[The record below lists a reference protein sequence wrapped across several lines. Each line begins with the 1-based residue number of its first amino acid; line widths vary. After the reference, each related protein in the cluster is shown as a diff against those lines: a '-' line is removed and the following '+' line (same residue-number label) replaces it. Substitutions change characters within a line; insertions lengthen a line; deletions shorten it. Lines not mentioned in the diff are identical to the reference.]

1 VLTRVHAR
9 RLAGLAATVLLTAC
23 RQTSVAATPVPQ
35 VRPGPVQIGPVPFDR
50 PLTERHREW
59 IDRTLGSMTL
69 RERVGQMV
77 MIWVLGDYA
86 STDDSSMVRVSEAV
100 TRDGVGGVVMSLG
113 SPVEVASKLNWLQA
127 RAKVPLLVGSDVE
140 PGLGRLEGGHF
151 SPQLWSAGS
160 ATVLPSNMAIGASRR
175 DTNAFLAGRIT
186 GIESR
191 AIGIHVAFAPTV
203 DVNNNPANPVINTR
217 SFGEVP
223 DDVARMGAAF
233 SRGVQSAG
241 VAATLKHF
249 PGHGDTNVDSHLG
262 LPTLTIDRARFT
274 RVELVPFRAAI
285 DAGAAA
291 VMTAHIALPKVT
303 GDSIPATLSPAIMT
317 RLLRDSLHFRG
328 LTFSDALTMEGV
340 AGGYGVGESAV
351 RAVAAGVDV
360 LLMPVNTRQAID
372 AVVAAVE
379 TKRLSPAMVDESV
392 RRILEMKLRT
402 GAIARPL
409 VPLDSLRELVG
420 SASHQ
425 ATADAIAADGITLLR
440 DREQLVPGRA
450 ESTFVIRAV
459 PENDLAAG
467 DAFADEMRRQ
477 TRVVQ
482 SVRISSATG
491 REVLERIATDAM
503 KARRIVLYSF
513 TRTLEGTGR
522 IAIATSLA
530 EFIDRL
536 AGTGRLV
543 VVAGGNP
550 YQLKQMPRVGSYLV
564 TFGRGDALE
573 RAAARAVTGRSAI
586 RGRSPVSLPGFFVA
600 GDGLARAA
608 TGATR

>member
-1 VLTRVHAR
+1 
-9 RLAGLAATVLLTAC
+9 
-23 RQTSVAATPVPQ
+23 
-35 VRPGPVQIGPVPFDR
+35 
-50 PLTERHREW
+50 
-59 IDRTLGSMTL
+59 
-69 RERVGQMV
+69 MV

-86 STDDSSMVRVSEAV
+86 STDDSSMVRVTEAV

-175 DTNAFLAGRIT
+175 DTNAFLAGQIT

-217 SFGEVP
+217 SFGEIP

-262 LPTLTIDRARFT
+262 LPTLTIDRARFN

-291 VMTAHIALPKVT
+291 VMTAHIALPRVT
-303 GDSIPATLSPAIMT
+303 GDSVPATLSPAIMT
-317 RLLRDSLHFRG
+317 RLLRDSLKFRG

-379 TKRLSPAMVDESV
+379 KKRLSPAMVDESV

-425 ATADAIAADGITLLR
+425 AMADAIAADGITLLR

-467 DAFADEMRRQ
+467 DAFANEMRRQ

-491 REVLERIATDAM
+491 RDALERIATDAM

-522 IAIATSLA
+522 IAIASSLA

-564 TFGRGDALE
+564 TYGRGDALE

-586 RGRSPVSLPGFFVA
+586 RGRSPVSLPGFFAA
-600 GDGLARAA
+600 GDGLARPA
-608 TGATR
+608 TGAAR